1 MKYKSIYVA
10 ATSQHVGKTTSTLG
24 LVSNFMH
31 RGLKVGYCKPVG
43 QKYLDFGEFRVDKD
57 ALLFMDLIHFDMKPE
72 IHSPVILGSGTVTDF
87 LDHPDHYSFK
97 EALIKAKQTLESE
110 NELIIY
116 EGTGHP
122 GVGSVVNLS
131 NARVA
136 KMLNACVVMVVE
148 GGIGSTIDMLNMCLA
163 LFREREVPILGVIV
177 NKVRIDKMEKV
188 TNYVSKYLKKKG
200 LPLLGVIPYDHS
212 LAFPVMRTIA
222 RSVKGVVL
230 ANSDQLDNKVEDIVA
245 GSLLEKQDW
254 SKERDLLLVTPYTRF
269 RESIDKIIQNTQGL
283 DLSKPPLA
291 GMVVCGQ
298 GEMDPKAMEY
308 IETHKIPL
316 IQTGL
321 DTFGSVIRIS
331 NIEVKINRST
341 PWKVK
346 RAIDLIKTNVNM
358 DKMLLEKE

>member
-24 LVSNFMH
+24 LVSNFMA

-43 QKYLDFGEFRVDKD
+43 QKYLDFGQFRVDKD
-57 ALLFMDLIHFDMKPE
+57 TLLFMDLIHFEMRPE
-72 IHSPVILGSGTVTDF
+72 IHSPVILGSSTVTDF
-87 LDHPDHYSFK
+87 LDHPENYQFEQDLYH
-97 EALIKAKQTLESE
+97 AKSVLEEE

-122 GVGSVVNLS
+122 GVGSVVGLS

-136 KMLNACVVMVVE
+136 KMLEASVVMVVE

-177 NKVRIDKMEKV
+177 NKVRRDKLEKV
-188 TNYVSKYLKKKG
+188 TKYVSKYLDKKG

-222 RSVKGVVL
+222 RSIKGVVL
-230 ANSDQLDNKVEDIVA
+230 AHSERLDNKVEDIVA
-245 GSLLEKQDW
+245 GSLLDKQDW
-254 SKERDLLLVTPYTRF
+254 SQERDLLLVTPYRRL
-269 RESIDKIIQNTQGL
+269 RESMMKIEEGTRGIQLT
-283 DLSKPPLA
+283 KPPLA
-291 GMVVCGQ
+291 GIVVCGR
-298 GEMDPKAMEY
+298 GELDPEAMKYVEKH
-308 IETHKIPL
+308 EIPL
-316 IQTGL
+316 VQTEL

-346 RAIDLIKTNVNM
+346 KAIELIRENVAM
-358 DKMLLEKE
+358 DKMLAEV

>member
-24 LVSNFMH
+24 LVSNFLA

-43 QKYLDFGEFRVDKD
+43 QKYLDFGQFRVDKD
-57 ALLFMDLIHFDMKPE
+57 ALLFMDLIQFEMRPE
-72 IHSPVILGSGTVTDF
+72 IHSPVILGSSTVTDF
-87 LDHPDHYSFK
+87 LDHPEHYDFP
-97 EALIKAKQTLESE
+97 ADIAHAKSVLEQE

-122 GVGSVVNLS
+122 GVGSVVNQS

-136 KMLNACVVMVVE
+136 KMLDASVVMVVE

-163 LFREREVPILGVIV
+163 LFRERDVPILGVIV
-177 NKVRIDKMEKV
+177 NKVRRDKLEKV

-230 ANSDQLDNKVEDIVA
+230 AHSDKLDNKVEDIVA
-245 GSLLEKQDW
+245 GSLLDKQDW
-254 SKERDLLLVTPYTRF
+254 TKERDLLLVTPYSRF
-269 RESIDKIIQNTQGL
+269 RESISKIEKGTEGL
-283 DLSKPPLA
+283 ELSKPPLA
-291 GMVVCGQ
+291 GIVVCGQ
-298 GEMDPKAMEY
+298 GEMDKKAMEY
-308 IETHKIPL
+308 VEKHEIPL
-316 IQTGL
+316 VQTDL

-346 RAIDLIKTNVNM
+346 RAIELIKENIDM
-358 DKMLLEKE
+358 DQMLIPK